1 MRFGRLGQLK
11 HGYNAMTTRESDM
24 LMDIGYQ
31 EMDENE
37 IVEFEDPLQE
47 TAFVITTGDV
57 EICWNGKKELMHRES
72 LLDENPYCLHVPHGV
87 KVVVKAL
94 KKSELLIQKTLN
106 DRDLSRSSTVRKMS
120 RLMFSAAAYGRA
132 RQNARSARSS
142 ITTMRRTPTW
152 STAKSS

>member
-57 EICWNGKKELMHRES
+57 DGKIVLLVTATMMGSSQLPMLSCFRNGS
-72 LLDENPYCLHVPHGV
+72 
-87 KVVVKAL
+87 
-94 KKSELLIQKTLN
+94 
-106 DRDLSRSSTVRKMS
+106 
-120 RLMFSAAAYGRA
+120 
-132 RQNARSARSS
+132 
-142 ITTMRRTPTW
+142 
-152 STAKSS
+152 

>member
-57 EICWNGKKELMHRES
+57 EI
-72 LLDENPYCLHVPHGV
+72 
-87 KVVVKAL
+87 
-94 KKSELLIQKTLN
+94 
-106 DRDLSRSSTVRKMS
+106 
-120 RLMFSAAAYGRA
+120 
-132 RQNARSARSS
+132 
-142 ITTMRRTPTW
+142 
-152 STAKSS
+152 

>member
-37 IVEFEDPLQE
+37 VVEFEDPLQE

-57 EICWNGKKELMHRES
+57 EIAWNGQKEIMHRDS
-72 LLDENPYCLHVPHGV
+72 LLDENPYCLHVP
-87 KVVVKAL
+87 ATR
-94 KKSELLIQKTLN
+94 KS
-106 DRDLSRSSTVRKMS
+106 SS
-120 RLMFSAAAYGRA
+120 RL
-132 RQNARSARSS
+132 
-142 ITTMRRTPTW
+142 
-152 STAKSS
+152 